1 MKWDPYLPPYTKINS
16 KWIKDI
22 TIRGPKTIKLLKENT
37 GRKKLHDIFGYD
49 TKTQAT
55 KEKLDKFGLD
65 QK

>member
-1 MKWDPYLPPYTKINS
+1 MKLGLNMTPYIKINP

-22 TIRGPKTIKLLKENT
+22 HRRLKTIKLLEENT

-55 KEKLDKFGLD
+55 KEKLDKFGLN